1 MGGSG
6 GTYNPSISKTG
17 KNSNTIFQ
25 KSEDK
30 AQRKLTDFHQRNVFI
45 SFDMKDESMIHLIR
59 SQAKD
64 ERFSHDFR
72 DYSVKER
79 IEGKWQKKVRERIS
93 QSSAV
98 LVAVG
103 KNTHKSTAV
112 DWEIREA
119 HKQGKRII
127 GIKLHK
133 NEKIIVPKA
142 MKEYKCKII
151 NWNTKRI
158 ARELE

>member
-6 GTYNPSISKTG
+6 DIYNPSISKTG
-17 KNSNTIFQ
+17 KNSNKIFQ
-25 KSEDK
+25 KSEDI
-30 AQRKLTDFHQRNVFI
+30 AQKKFTGFHQRNVFI
-45 SFDMKDESMIHLIR
+45 SFDMDDERMIHLIR

-79 IEGKWQKKVRERIS
+79 IEGEWQKAVKERIS

-119 HKQGKRII
+119 HKQGRKII

-133 NEKIIVPKA
+133 NEKHIVPKA